1 MTNSRLAFVLD
12 EAIEQLKQEQRE
24 KIRYAPK
31 EKLDKSI
38 ITYPCDDICMEKF
51 EAEKQRQQSVIL
63 QTD

>member
-1 MTNSRLAFVLD
+1 MIKYILIAIPMLFLISSCGKIGPLAL
-12 EAIEQLKQEQRE
+12 
-24 KIRYAPK
+24 PK

-38 ITYPCDDICMEKF
+38 ITYPCDEICMEKF

>member
-1 MTNSRLAFVLD
+1 MIKNILIVIPMLFLIFSCGKVGPLALP
-12 EAIEQLKQEQRE
+12 E
-24 KIRYAPK
+24 

-38 ITYPCDDICMEKF
+38 ITYPCDEICMEKF